1 MKHNPA
7 RIAAL
12 FLFILFLF
20 YGFKAYN
27 DYGLSWDEPI
37 ERESSLVTWK
47 YLHPEDGTLVTDSVN
62 FNMLP
67 ELHDYHYR
75 YYGTAAQLPLV
86 LAESLT
92 DFTMS
97 LHDVY
102 LMRHLY
108 VFLLFFCAA
117 FCFYRLCRCL
127 TKNDWLAFMGVL
139 FFILTPRILADS
151 FYNIKDSLTL
161 SLYLIAA

>member
-1 MKHNPA
+1 M
-7 RIAAL
+7 AAL
-12 FLFILFLF
+12 FLFILFLIF
-20 YGFKAYN
+20 GFKAYN
-27 DYGLSWDEPI
+27 DYGISWDEPI

-47 YLHPEDGTLVTDSVN
+47 YLRPEDSSLITETVN
-62 FNMLP
+62 FNMVP
-67 ELHDYHYR
+67 NLHDYQYR
-75 YYGTAAQLPLV
+75 YYGTAAQLPLI

-92 DFTMS
+92 GFTMS

-117 FCFYRLCRCL
+117 VCFYRLCRYL
-127 TKNDWLAFMGVL
+127 TEDDWLALAGLL
-139 FFILTPRILADS
+139 FFILSPRILADS

-161 SLYLIAA
+161 SLYLIAC